1 MRKNEHSTRPGPV
14 NSPRSTSRRPEPR
27 QVTRRELL
35 GLAAA
40 AGVGGLLWPSASAQA
55 QPRQVDPR
63 DRKLLFVFCAQG
75 GASIIDSFL
84 PIVDSEV
91 GDAEL
96 ASTLNAYPESLV
108 TQPSGSNI
116 RYVARKAI

>member
-1 MRKNEHSTRPGPV
+1 MRDNHNKAAKT
-14 NSPRSTSRRPEPR
+14 TL
-27 QVTRRELL
+27 TRRQLF

-40 AGVGGLLWPSASAQA
+40 AGIGGLVWPSASAQA
-55 QPRQVDPR
+55 QARRVDPR
-63 DRKLLFVFCAQG
+63 DRKLLFVFCAYG

-96 ASTLNAYPESLV
+96 AASLNVFRSEEHTSTPV
-108 TQPSGSNI
+108 TVKSRMPS
-116 RYVARKAI
+116 